1 MAFVKLHLPCPS
13 CPSSDALCVDDGG
26 RAYCFSC
33 GKSFSEQEYSTME
46 KDSTHSPMSLVT
58 TNSEPINFEQ
68 EGDFYALDD
77 RGISLAT
84 ATKFGV
90 RSTSCLLYTSP
101 SPRD

>member
-1 MAFVKLHLPCPS
+1 
-13 CPSSDALCVDDGG
+13 
-26 RAYCFSC
+26 
-33 GKSFSEQEYSTME
+33 
-46 KDSTHSPMSLVT
+46 MSLVT

-90 RSTSCLLYTSP
+90 RSTRGSDGKVVKHIYISILTTL
-101 SPRD
+101 RWK